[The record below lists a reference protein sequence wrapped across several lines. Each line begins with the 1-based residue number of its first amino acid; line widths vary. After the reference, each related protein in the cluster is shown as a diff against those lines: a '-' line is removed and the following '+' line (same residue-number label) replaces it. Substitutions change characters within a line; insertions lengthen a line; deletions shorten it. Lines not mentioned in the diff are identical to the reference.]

1 MVGVGVILRCMPA
14 SQCPALHGDT
24 QSDMLHSYRYIDN
37 TVLWSYNTAGVLA
50 SLCYLFVL
58 YAMYSIKFEQTL
70 HPQNI

>member
-1 MVGVGVILRCMPA
+1 MSYCAVCQPHSAPLCMVYL
-14 SQCPALHGDT
+14 DT
-24 QSDMLHSYRYIDN
+24 QSDMLHSYRYIDS

-50 SLCYLFVL
+50 SLCNLFVL